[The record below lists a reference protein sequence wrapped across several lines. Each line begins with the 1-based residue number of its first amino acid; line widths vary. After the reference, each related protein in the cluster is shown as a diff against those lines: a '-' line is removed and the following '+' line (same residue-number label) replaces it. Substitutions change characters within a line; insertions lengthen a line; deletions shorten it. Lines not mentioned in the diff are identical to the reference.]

1 MLGSPIPRLGTITLP
16 GSGWCGAG
24 TPGPGRGGGGGKP
37 VGEGRST
44 RLAILPPHSP
54 APALLGLAAAAAE
67 SEASRGGFGAQND
80 LLGHSRG
87 RLKPQTAPGM
97 GDRAGQ
103 PEPRSSWHTP
113 GAAAAD
119 AGAAAAVNGL
129 LHNGFHAPDVQ
140 PPRLPLLQEPQPQPT
155 PPQHDSPAK
164 KCRLRR
170 RMDSGRKN
178 RPRKSCPEAG
188 IAGAQHGLQGA
199 DRREGLRTSSA
210 TEQTDIGDP
219 GWLAFFLLFAG
230 VIGAW
235 HRCLNPLA
243 SHTYYG
249 SNALDALGSWL
260 CKKWKA
266 KRAPW
271 GGRRWSPLGLAGWG
285 KNAPLAAFGI

>member
-1 MLGSPIPRLGTITLP
+1 MGGPGPRGRGCMLGSPIPRGGTITLP
-16 GSGWCGAG
+16 WLWVV
-24 TPGPGRGGGGGKP
+24 RGGHAGARAWRRRGEAGGRREEHP
-37 VGEGRST
+37 ARH
-44 RLAILPPHSP
+44 PPRP
-54 APALLGLAAAAAE
+54 PNPRAPALLGLAAAAAE
-67 SEASRGGFGAQND
+67 SEASRGGSGAQND

-87 RLKPQTAPGM
+87 RVKPQTAPGM

-129 LHNGFHAPDVQ
+129 LHNGFHAPAVQ

-199 DRREGLRTSSA
+199 DRRDGLGTSSA
-210 TEQTDIGDP
+210 TEKTDSGDP
-219 GWLAFFLLFAG
+219 GWLAF
-230 VIGAW
+230 
-235 HRCLNPLA
+235 
-243 SHTYYG
+243 
-249 SNALDALGSWL
+249 
-260 CKKWKA
+260 
-266 KRAPW
+266 
-271 GGRRWSPLGLAGWG
+271 
-285 KNAPLAAFGI
+285 